1 MIRPHS
7 ERRGQRGQILVLF
20 AGASTGI
27 ILAVGLVIDGG
38 YALAQRRASQNAAD
52 FAALAGARVIA
63 EKIGGN
69 AVDGTD
75 LNVQD
80 AITTTLR
87 TNGGAPITFGA
98 PNGPIY
104 VNDNGV
110 FTGYVGFGIPPGTV
124 GVRVDSSRS
133 WKPFFLGI
141 AGIGQWSAG
150 ATATAK
156 GGYAAG
162 GPGGDV
168 FPAAIAE
175 AFFTGGRIPCS
186 GSATANLGGTGAC
199 DPQHLTPGTLNVP
212 GGFGWL
218 KFGATGNCS
227 GYGLGM
233 DPNNGC
239 DSSRTFL
246 QTEIGPPSNSFGCCS
261 AVTKGPAPADQIGN
275 LPGNKVAAD
284 CSTYIDSK
292 AVVTVPV
299 WDVAGGTG
307 TNAYY
312 HIVGFT
318 GWQITGCDGGKDL
331 EGVWRV
337 QFFPGPTTTTPGF
350 AGQSL
355 AVQLVH

>member
-1 MIRPHS
+1 MIRPHPA
-7 ERRGQRGQILVLF
+7 RRGQRGQILVLF
-20 AGASTGI
+20 AAASTGI
-27 ILAVGLVIDGG
+27 ILVVGLVIDGG
-38 YALAQRRASQNAAD
+38 YALAQRRASQNASD

-69 AVDGTD
+69 AHDGTD
-75 LNVQD
+75 ANVQI
-80 AITTTLR
+80 AIKTTIGL
-87 TNGGAPITFGA
+87 NGGAPITFGA

-104 VNDNGV
+104 VNDHGV
-110 FTGYVGFGIPPGTV
+110 FIGYVGAGIPTGTV

-133 WKPFFLGI
+133 WKPFFVGL
-141 AGIGQWSAG
+141 AGISQWSAG

-162 GPGGDV
+162 GPNGDV

-175 AFFTGGRIPCS
+175 SVFLGRSPCVGQPTGNVG
-186 GSATANLGGTGAC
+186 GLGDC

-218 KFGATGNCS
+218 KFGASGKCT

-239 DSSRTFL
+239 DNSKTFL
-246 QTEIGPPSNSFGCCS
+246 QTEIGPPANSFGCCS
-261 AVTKGPAPADQIGN
+261 AVTGGTAPADQIGN

-284 CSTYIDSK
+284 CSYYIDKK

-299 WDVAGGTG
+299 WDYADGTG
-307 TNAYY
+307 AGAYY
-312 HIVGFT
+312 HIIGFT
-318 GWQITGCDGGKDL
+318 GWQITACHGGKDL
-331 EGVWRV
+331 EGVFK
-337 QFFPGPTTTTPGF
+337 QEFFPGPTTTTPGF
-350 AGQSL
+350 AGASL